1 MRFPRSA
8 GPETRGLFVVCRL
21 LKLRKIGEDFGAVFF
36 SVYAEIGFADD
47 AGGIDEKG
55 VAGGKFGDA

>member
-1 MRFPRSA
+1 
-8 GPETRGLFVVCRL
+8 L